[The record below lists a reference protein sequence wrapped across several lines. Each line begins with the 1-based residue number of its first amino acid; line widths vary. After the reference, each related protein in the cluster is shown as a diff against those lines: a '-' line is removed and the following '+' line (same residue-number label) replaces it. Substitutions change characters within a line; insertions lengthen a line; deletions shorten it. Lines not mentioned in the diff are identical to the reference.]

1 VLQIEKESRLE
12 KQEGHVA
19 QGPNSNSRRNFLRSG
34 LIAISTAT
42 LAGEV
47 TALPVNPPAE
57 APTPFLNEP
66 EQRFLLAAVERLI
79 PADEKWPGAAGAGVV
94 NYIDLQMSGSWG
106 KGEQLYRH
114 GPFRKGTPSQ
124 GYQLEY
130 TPAELFRRSIHAIDK
145 HFSVQ
150 GKRFDQLSPEAK
162 DAYLTS
168 LEKGGIDLD
177 GVPSNTF
184 FDFLLKH
191 TVEGFF
197 SDPIYGGNKNKVS
210 WKMIGFPGA
219 YADYYDLIDKHGLEL
234 RREPLGIGD
243 GALSH
248 SMNAQREGN

>member
-1 VLQIEKESRLE
+1 VS
-12 KQEGHVA
+12 

-42 LAGEV
+42 LAREV
-47 TALPVNPPAE
+47 PANPMNPPAE
-57 APTPFLNEP
+57 APPRFLNES
-66 EQRFLLAAVERLI
+66 ERRFLLAAVERLI
-79 PADEKWPGAAGAGVV
+79 PADEKWPGAAEAGVV
-94 NYIDLQMSGSWG
+94 NYIDLQMAGQWG
-106 KGEQLYRH
+106 KGELLYRH

-130 TPAELFRRSIHAIDK
+130 TPAELFRRSILAIDK

-150 GKRFDQLSPEAK
+150 GKLFDQLSPAEK
-162 DAYLTS
+162 DAYLTR
-168 LEKGGIDLD
+168 LEKGNIDLD

-197 SDPIYGGNKNKVS
+197 SDPIYGGNKNKIA

-219 YADYYDLIDKHGLEL
+219 YSDYYDLIDKHGVEL
-234 RREPLGIGD
+234 RREPLSIGD
-243 GALSH
+243 GANSH
-248 SMNAQREGN
+248 SMNAMREGN

>member
-1 VLQIEKESRLE
+1 VSD
-12 KQEGHVA
+12 
-19 QGPNSNSRRNFLRSG
+19 GPNSTSRRNFLKTG
-34 LIAISTAT
+34 LIAISSAS
-42 LAGEV
+42 LAHETPGLSMNPQAEG
-47 TALPVNPPAE
+47 PVR
-57 APTPFLNEP
+57 FFNES
-66 EQRFLLAAVERLI
+66 ERRFLQAVVERLI
-79 PADEKWPGAAGAGVV
+79 PADEKWPGAAEADVV
-94 NYIDLQMSGSWG
+94 NYIDLQMAGQWG

-130 TPAELFRRSIHAIDK
+130 TPAELFRRSMVAIHS
-145 HFSVQ
+145 HFSAQ
-150 GKRFDQLSPEAK
+150 GKSFDQLPPADK

-197 SDPIYGGNKNKVS
+197 SDPIYGGNKNKIS

-219 YADYYDLIDKHGLEL
+219 YSDYYDLIDKHGIEL
-234 RREPLGIGD
+234 RREPMGIGD
-243 GALSH
+243 GAASH
-248 SMNAQREGN
+248 STSAMRGGR

>member
-1 VLQIEKESRLE
+1 M
-12 KQEGHVA
+12 GDA
-19 QGPNSNSRRNFLRSG
+19 PNSNSRRNFLRSG

-42 LAGEV
+42 LARESP
-47 TALPVNPPAE
+47 ALLGNPRSVA
-57 APTPFLNEP
+57 TPRFLNES
-66 EQRFLLAAVERLI
+66 ERRFLLAAVDRLI
-79 PADEKWPGAAGAGVV
+79 PPDESWPGAADADVV
-94 NYIDLQMSGSWG
+94 NYIDLQMAWQWG
-106 KGEQLYRH
+106 KGELLYRH

-130 TPAELFRRSIHAIDK
+130 APAELFRRSIAAISA
-145 HFSVQ
+145 HFSAQ
-150 GKRFDQLSPEAK
+150 SKSFDQLPPAEK

-197 SDPIYGGNKNKVS
+197 SDPIYGGNRNKIS

-219 YADYYDLIDKHGLEL
+219 YSDYYDLIDKHGVEL
-234 RREPLGIGD
+234 RRDPLGIGD
-243 GALSH
+243 GASSH
-248 SMNAQREGN
+248 SMSAMREGH

>member
-1 VLQIEKESRLE
+1 MLKEGNCDSST
-12 KQEGHVA
+12 KGGDVGD
-19 QGPNSNSRRNFLRSG
+19 GPNSSSRRNFLRSG
-34 LIAISTAT
+34 LIAISSAT
-42 LAGEV
+42 LAGDAS
-47 TALPVNPPAE
+47 ALPGNSRSE
-57 APTPFLNEP
+57 ATPRFLNES
-66 EQRFLLAAVERLI
+66 ERRFLSAAVDRLI
-79 PADEKWPGAAGAGVV
+79 PADERWPGAAEADVV
-94 NYIDLQMSGSWG
+94 NYIDLQMAGQWG
-106 KGEQLYRH
+106 KGELLYRH

-130 TPAELFRRSIHAIDK
+130 TPAELFRRSIAAINS
-145 HFSVQ
+145 HFSAQ
-150 GKRFDQLSPEAK
+150 GKSFDRLPPADK

-168 LEKGGIDLD
+168 LEKGVIDLD

-219 YADYYDLIDKHGLEL
+219 YSDYYDLIDKHGVEL

-243 GALSH
+243 GAGSH
-248 SMNAQREGN
+248 SLNAMRGGH

>member
-1 VLQIEKESRLE
+1 MS
-12 KQEGHVA
+12 

-42 LAGEV
+42 LAREV
-47 TALPVNPPAE
+47 PANPMNPPAE
-57 APTPFLNEP
+57 APPRFLNES
-66 EQRFLLAAVERLI
+66 ERRFLLAAVERLI
-79 PADEKWPGAAGAGVV
+79 PADEKWPGAAEAGVV
-94 NYIDLQMSGSWG
+94 NYIDLQMAGQWG
-106 KGEQLYRH
+106 KGELLYRH

-130 TPAELFRRSIHAIDK
+130 TPAELFRRSILAIDK

-150 GKRFDQLSPEAK
+150 GKLFDQLSPAEK
-162 DAYLTS
+162 DAYLTR
-168 LEKGGIDLD
+168 LEKGNIDLD

-197 SDPIYGGNKNKVS
+197 SDPIYGGNKNKIA

-219 YADYYDLIDKHGLEL
+219 YSDYYDLVDKHGVEL
-234 RREPLGIGD
+234 RREPLSIGD
-243 GALSH
+243 GANSH
-248 SMNAQREGN
+248 SMNAMREGN